1 MNKNAFGLD
10 IIIIGQQPWDT
21 DIGSNCKNI
30 AIELSKNNRVL
41 YVNSPLDRITLL
53 KGRKDP
59 KIIKRIKVIQGKQ
72 QGLIKIQ
79 DNLWNYY
86 PDCIVESINWIDS
99 HSVFNLINK
108 NNNKKFAKSIDKA
121 LKTLGFNNYLLFN
134 DNEMFKGFYLKDFL
148 NPKLSMYYSRDYMI
162 GVDYWKKHGE
172 KLEPLLI
179 AKSDLCFS
187 NSEYL
192 ADYCR
197 KYNPNSFY
205 VGQGC
210 EIDDFINIIVKKPAD
225 LEQVTTPIIG
235 YVGALNSL
243 RLDIGIIEHIAESFP
258 QYCIVLVGPEDD
270 NFRASKLHRMKNVIF
285 SGQKQVNELPNYIN
299 AFDICINPQLV
310 NEITVGNY
318 PRKIDEYL
326 ALGKPVVATLTK
338 TMESFSDFVYL
349 AATADDYITLI
360 KKAFDE
366 NNDALKTGRIAFALT
381 HTWEQS
387 VKLMTDQINKLLA
400 EKK

>member
-1 MNKNAFGLD
+1 MNKNAFGRD

-59 KIIKRIKVIQGKQ
+59 KIIKRIKVIQGKA

-86 PDCIVESINWIDS
+86 PDCMVESINWIDS

-108 NNNKKFAKSIDKA
+108 NNNKKFARSIDKA
-121 LKTLGFNNYLLFN
+121 LKTLDFNNFLLFN

-197 KYNPNSFY
+197 KYNANSFY

-210 EIDDFINIIVKKPAD
+210 EVDDFINIVVKKPAD
-225 LEQVTTPIIG
+225 LESVTVPIIG
-235 YVGALNSL
+235 YVGALNSF
-243 RLDIGIIEHIAESFP
+243 RLDIGVIEHIAESFP

-270 NFRASKLHRMKNVIF
+270 NFRASKLHQMKNVIF
-285 SGQKQVNELPNYIN
+285 SGQKLVSELPNYIN

-326 ALGKPVVATLTK
+326 ALGKPVVATHTK
-338 TMESFSDFVYL
+338 TMETFSDFVYL
-349 AATADDYITLI
+349 AATAEDYITLI
-360 KKAFDE
+360 KKALDE
-366 NNDALKTGRIAFALT
+366 NNDALKAGRIAFALT
-381 HTWEQS
+381 HTWEHS
-387 VKLMTDQINKLLA
+387 VQLMTDQINKLLA